1 MDTPLPATDLFDA
14 SFFQLAS
21 ECTVEAW
28 LSVLGH
34 RWNGLILYHLSLG
47 GRRFTELSKC
57 MPTATPKVLT
67 ERVRE
72 LERRGLVR
80 REGESRSAAY
90 QLTPSGCALMP
101 ILHALEVWARS
112 APLSADPIGAA
123 LASAHR
129 GADSRSASGGRSA
142 RAQPRKV

>member
-1 MDTPLPATDLFDA
+1 METARPATELFDE

-47 GRRFTELSKC
+47 GRRFNELARC

-80 REGESRSAAY
+80 RDGPPRSATY
-90 QLTPSGCALMP
+90 RLTESGTALMP
-101 ILHALEVWARS
+101 ILHALEVWARN

-123 LASAHR
+123 LASGYR
-129 GADSRSASGGRSA
+129 DPASGDRSVGP
-142 RAQPRKV
+142 QPRKV